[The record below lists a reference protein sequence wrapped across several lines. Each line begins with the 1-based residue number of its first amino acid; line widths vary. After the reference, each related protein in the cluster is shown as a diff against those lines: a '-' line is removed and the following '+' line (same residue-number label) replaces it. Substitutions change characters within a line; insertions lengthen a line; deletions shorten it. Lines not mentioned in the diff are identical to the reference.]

1 MGKQQFKPRFET
13 VLLIDDDDID
23 NFINEKIITSALFA
37 NGVIVKN
44 SAQAGLDFLKENI
57 NNLPEFIFLD
67 LNVKGMNGFDFLV
80 EFDKLV
86 IENPIYKD
94 RCKILVLSS
103 SISEE
108 EIHKASINPYVVK
121 YLNKPLTENYLD
133 AISIW

>member
-133 AISIW
+133 AISI

>member
-67 LNVKGMNGFDFLV
+67 LNMKGMNGFDFLV

-133 AISIW
+133 AISI